1 MRVRVLVALLC
12 ILIATG
18 SVASLT
24 GAQEP
29 APPAPPPTVTITLG
43 PGSVGVAGAENLAAG
58 PTRIEVRGKGRFGG
72 SFSLLALRAGE
83 TVATLRAAV
92 LRSTRGPAP
101 VKRVASFEASGQVA
115 PRAAYVTTVNLRPGV
130 TYVAANTSGEPRGIR
145 YAPFTIGATP
155 SGAVP
160 PAPAATVGLY
170 DYAFGMPP
178 VLPRR
183 GTVRFEN
190 RGQRLHIAVA
200 VPLRRGASRPAA
212 VRAALRGQER
222 RLLRMGIER
231 DITEP
236 VGIVSPGA
244 VNDVE
249 VRFPRAGDYVMV
261 CFLSDGERGN
271 PPHNTIGMVTP
282 FRVR

>member
-1 MRVRVLVALLC
+1 
-12 ILIATG
+12 
-18 SVASLT
+18 
-24 GAQEP
+24 
-29 APPAPPPTVTITLG
+29 VTITLG

-58 PTRIEVRGKGRFGG
+58 PTRIEVRGQGRSGAQ
-72 SFSLLALRAGE
+72 LQPARPAGRRDRRD
-83 TVATLRAAV
+83 AAGAV
-92 LRSTRGPAP
+92 LRSARGPAP
-101 VKRVASFEASGQVA
+101 VKRVASFEPAAGW
-115 PRAAYVTTVNLRPGV
+115 PRAAYVTTVDLSPGV
-130 TYVAANTSGEPRGIR
+130 TYVAANRAASRGGIR
-145 YAPFTIGATP
+145 YAPFTVGATP